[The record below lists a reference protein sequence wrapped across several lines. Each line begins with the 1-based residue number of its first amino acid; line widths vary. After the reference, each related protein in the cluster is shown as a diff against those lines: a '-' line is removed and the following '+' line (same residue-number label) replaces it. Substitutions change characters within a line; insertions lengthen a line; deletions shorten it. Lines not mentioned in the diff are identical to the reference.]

1 MPFCIL
7 NEMADGRAETGADWI
22 YYWPNKYGSLQLH
35 IKAAS
40 LQAQVTE
47 DKLNVSLPDFGA
59 PNNQILRQT
68 IRAYLLRSPKPW
80 NAVFKILLWS
90 Q

>member
-1 MPFCIL
+1 MKWL
-7 NEMADGRAETGADWI
+7 TGELRLVLI
-22 YYWPNKYGSLQLH
+22 EYTMGPTVPNKYGSLQLR

-80 NAVFKILLWS
+80 NAVFKILL
-90 Q
+90 